1 MISYKEIIL
10 RLLLSAFIG
19 GLIGLEREANKRPA
33 GLRTHILVTLGA
45 ALIMLISIDGFNNL
59 AQKADPSRLAAQ
71 VVSGIGFLGAGTILI
86 KGNNVKG
93 LTTAASLWVCA
104 GIGLALGSGYY
115 VGGITTAVIALFSLM
130 SLGVFEK
137 KILTKIYK
145 VLVLDCIERPGLIG
159 DLGHAIGEHK
169 MIIKDI
175 RIIRN
180 ESEVEDEDIYG
191 FNESL
196 ETEEEIT
203 VHLALKIP
211 KGMDVFNFIQE
222 VNKIPGVKKSFWK
235 SS

>member
-1 MISYKEIIL
+1 MITNYEIVL
-10 RLLLSAFIG
+10 RLFLAAIIG
-19 GLIGLEREANKRPA
+19 GLIGMEREANKRPA

-104 GIGLALGSGYY
+104 GIGLALGNGYY
-115 VGGITTAVIALFSLM
+115 VGGLTTAAIALFSLM

-137 KILTKIYK
+137 KILTRIHK
-145 VLVLDCIERPGLIG
+145 VLVLECIERPGLIG
-159 DLGHAIGEHK
+159 DLGHVIGLHK

-175 RIIRN
+175 RIVRN
-180 ESEVEDEDIYG
+180 ESEDESEDVYG
-191 FNESL
+191 FNDL

-211 KGMDVFNFIQE
+211 KGMDVFNFMQE
-222 VNKIPGVKKSFWK
+222 INRIPGVRSSFWK
-235 SS
+235 KG